1 VAGEFDRQ
9 VFAKHELSQKVPA
22 QTPVL

>member
-1 VAGEFDRQ
+1 VAGDFDRQ